1 MKRSREPE
9 EDEERAVAA
18 AAASSSASSSL
29 SPERT
34 ASPPPAAAATRV
46 EVRAYKIAELDESAI
61 DDDSSPVAMRCSL
74 PPHRDVLA
82 FKTYGDY
89 EVHYSKAHTNRCVE
103 CGRNLP
109 SEHLLGVHIEEC
121 HDAFAALRREKGEHT
136 YSCFVEGCDRKC
148 RTPQKR
154 RMHLI
159 DKHMYP
165 KNYFFAVTREG
176 VDGRRSML
184 LEGGHRRRASSSA
197 TSTGGG
203 GGAPTNGAAAAKR
216 HSLRQSGTLKEG
228 EATEKPPANNTKQQQ
243 QSKQQGSREST
254 PQLPKE
260 SVDVTMD
267 DLTGAMSALR
277 FVPPS
282 IRFGHRKGKSG
293 FSQT

>member
-1 MKRSREPE
+1 MKRSRELE
-9 EDEERAVAA
+9 EDEGI
-18 AAASSSASSSL
+18 ASPW
-29 SPERT
+29 PERR
-34 ASPPPAAAATRV
+34 AADDEGLDRVSPPAAAAPA
-46 EVRAYKIAELDESAI
+46 EVRAYKIAGLDESAI
-61 DDDSSPVAMRCSL
+61 DDNDDSSPAVAMRCSL

-89 EVHYSKAHTNRCVE
+89 EVHYSKAHTNRCAE

-165 KNYFFAVTREG
+165 KNYFFAVTKEG

-203 GGAPTNGAAAAKR
+203 GGGVGGAPTNGAAAAKR
-216 HSLRQSGTLKEG
+216 HSLRQAEALKKG
-228 EATEKPPANNTKQQQ
+228 ETTEPRPSSAPKQQQ
-243 QSKQQGSREST
+243 QQPTASPR
-254 PQLPKE
+254 PPKGE
-260 SVDVTMD
+260 SVDVAME
-267 DLTGAMSALR
+267 DLAGAMSALR

-282 IRFGHRKGKSG
+282 IRFGHGKGKSG
-293 FSQT
+293 FSTK

>member
-18 AAASSSASSSL
+18 AASSSASSSL
-29 SPERT
+29 SPEHT
-34 ASPPPAAAATRV
+34 ASPPVAAAAATRI

-136 YSCFVEGCDRKC
+136 VSKTQQIVKSLTCYQQR
-148 RTPQKR
+148 QK
-154 RMHLI
+154 
-159 DKHMYP
+159 
-165 KNYFFAVTREG
+165 KNEKKIR
-176 VDGRRSML
+176 GRAYTANL
-184 LEGGHRRRASSSA
+184 
-197 TSTGGG
+197 
-203 GGAPTNGAAAAKR
+203 
-216 HSLRQSGTLKEG
+216 SLS
-228 EATEKPPANNTKQQQ
+228 
-243 QSKQQGSREST
+243 
-254 PQLPKE
+254 
-260 SVDVTMD
+260 
-267 DLTGAMSALR
+267 
-277 FVPPS
+277 
-282 IRFGHRKGKSG
+282 
-293 FSQT
+293 FSLS